1 MEGSETGSVKIIK
14 DPDPGSAKTY
24 GSLSLLVAV
33 SLTVRAPP
41 SYLFRTF
48 LCTTYAWKSELA
60 QWNAVTKEAGTVT
73 HLSTL
78 KDEMLVGT
86 FSLPEG
92 PRHEHLSTKKIC

>member
-1 MEGSETGSVKIIK
+1 MEGSDTGSVKIIK

-24 GSLSLLVAV
+24 GSLSLLVSV
-33 SLTVRAPP
+33 SLTVCAPP
-41 SYLFRTF
+41 SSHF
-48 LCTTYAWKSELA
+48 LMYGTTYAWKSEWA
-60 QWNAVTKEAGTVT
+60 QENAVPKGSGTVT

-92 PRHEHLSTKKIC
+92 PRDQHLSTQKVC